1 MISYLVLD
9 RGLDVPA
16 EYLVN
21 SERSAIDS
29 DPNDMNRTL
38 DRVEI
43 VRMDA
48 DRYVVRPVH
57 KDVDRPVTY
66 SIECTDTSLAMRV
79 ATCMA
84 EGWFWTQPHEKLTD
98 VNGHTYWHSD
108 VRNVLG
114 RSLSD
119 DLRALGY

>member
-9 RGLDVPA
+9 RALDVPA

-29 DPNDMNRTL
+29 DPNDRNRTL

-66 SIECTDTSLAMRV
+66 SIECADTSLAMRAAV
-79 ATCMA
+79 CMA
-84 EGWFWTQPHEKLTD
+84 EGWFWTQPFEKLTD

-108 VRNVLG
+108 VRSVLG
-114 RSLSD
+114 RSLND

>member
-9 RGLDVPA
+9 RALDVPA

-66 SIECTDTSLAMRV
+66 SIECTDTSLAMRAAV
-79 ATCMA
+79 CMA